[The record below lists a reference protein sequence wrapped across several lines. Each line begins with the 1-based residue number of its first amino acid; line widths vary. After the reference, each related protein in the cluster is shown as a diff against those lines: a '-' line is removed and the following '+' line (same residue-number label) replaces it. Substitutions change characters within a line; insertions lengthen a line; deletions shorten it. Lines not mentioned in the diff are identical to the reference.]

1 MDFSFLNLIFGYCHL
16 YLWQRNFFNR
26 VIWPYRWC
34 DIADKFPG
42 RERSALCPAFYW
54 FLDFLI
60 YNWAHLLL
68 NNVNFWL
75 PYFLLCAQAI
85 RNKLATLPNLTYR
98 QNFQNADQPGG
109 FAVSFFIDNTTV
121 AMCLPGT
128 IIAYPLTVN
137 DLLLLLRRRPNYRR
151 WTGRKSSKGSSAS
164 VVDGLEEATGLEIA
178 NRRYA

>member
-60 YNWAHLLL
+60 YNWAYLLL
-68 NNVNFWL
+68 NNVNFWF
-75 PYFLLCAQAI
+75 PYFLLCCQAI
-85 RNKLATLPNLTYR
+85 RYKLATLPNLTYR

-151 WTGRKSSKGSSAS
+151 
-164 VVDGLEEATGLEIA
+164 
-178 NRRYA
+178 